1 MKRKQRGVA
10 LLVAMLIIA
19 IATIVATQIFYQQ
32 QITIR
37 RTSNQLQAE
46 QLYQLALSSEQ
57 WVKVILKEDLKTNNF
72 DYLGDTWAKPISL
85 PINEGATVKIDI
97 KITDAQSCFNINN
110 LVLNGKTAQPEQIKI
125 LRTLMTQLKLNP
137 DLVWTLVDWL
147 DNDDEPN
154 SNGAEFETYSRLT
167 PAYRSANFRIL
178 ELNELYAVSGWNSA
192 TVNALVPYICALQPA
207 PSLNKVGRFF
217 VNSTELSKINVN
229 TASERVL
236 RSLLPEM
243 RDTNLMNILEMRK
256 KTPFKSIADFWTQFD
271 KDNSSFWTQFTKDN
285 TKNPDAKT
293 ASKATLTLLLTVNSE
308 YFFMEYS
315 ALLDQFEQHYRSLI
329 YRPGNASATNTAASK
344 TTPMANTAA
353 ADGDAPPPTPSDAQ
367 ADVVATDIAATNTNT
382 STTPN
387 AIPNTNATTNIN
399 SNSNTTTTNNISSS
413 TQSGTNINQ
422 PLNIANSAN
431 TQINTLYRLQYY

>member
-178 ELNELYAVSGWNSA
+178 ELNELYAVSGW
-192 TVNALVPYICALQPA
+192 ILQ
-207 PSLNKVGRFF
+207 
-217 VNSTELSKINVN
+217 
-229 TASERVL
+229 
-236 RSLLPEM
+236 
-243 RDTNLMNILEMRK
+243 
-256 KTPFKSIADFWTQFD
+256 Q
-271 KDNSSFWTQFTKDN
+271 
-285 TKNPDAKT
+285 
-293 ASKATLTLLLTVNSE
+293 
-308 YFFMEYS
+308 
-315 ALLDQFEQHYRSLI
+315 
-329 YRPGNASATNTAASK
+329 
-344 TTPMANTAA
+344 
-353 ADGDAPPPTPSDAQ
+353 
-367 ADVVATDIAATNTNT
+367 
-382 STTPN
+382 
-387 AIPNTNATTNIN
+387 
-399 SNSNTTTTNNISSS
+399 
-413 TQSGTNINQ
+413 
-422 PLNIANSAN
+422 
-431 TQINTLYRLQYY
+431 